1 MKKYRL
7 AFYEGG
13 KFSHFIGASHSTK
26 AAAAVAFEEICDG
39 LRDLFEISIEGRDSL
54 PYMTYN
60 RYGTVCAVC
69 IEESEEK

>member
-26 AAAAVAFEEICDG
+26 AAAMAAFEDICDD
-39 LRDLFEISIEGRDSL
+39 LRDLFEISLDGRES
-54 PYMTYN
+54 MTYN